1 MNLLI
6 NRIDYGPKQTLGEI
20 FALDSNNGILKKAVT
35 LELPWKNNENRIS
48 CIPTGSYQ
56 VEKRI
61 SPKFGLHFYITNVK
75 NRSFILIHP
84 GNYYTQILGCVLIG
98 SDFSDIN
105 NDGLLDVINSRKTLN
120 SFLDLMPHS
129 FKLEIK

>member
-20 FALDSNNGILKKAVT
+20 FALDSNNGILKQAVT

-61 SPKFGLHFYITNVK
+61 SPKFGLHFYITNVN

-84 GNYYTQILGCVLIG
+84 GNYYSQILGCVLIG

>member
-20 FALDSNNGILKKAVT
+20 FALDSNNGILKQAVT

-84 GNYYTQILGCVLIG
+84 GNYYTHILGCVLIG

-105 NDGLLDVINSRKTLN
+105 NDGLLDVINSRNTLN